1 MPWKHKTH
9 YAALPFLEQNHR
21 IGQDV
26 AHVDLF
32 PTSQHLAVFL
42 LHQPSDV
49 REEESA
55 ARVVRV
61 RVCLT
66 EPVVDP
72 MVSDPMEDRVL

>member
-1 MPWKHKTH
+1 MPWEHKTH
-9 YAALPFLEQNHR
+9 NAALPFLELNHR

-32 PTSQHLAVFL
+32 ATSQHLGVFL

-49 REEESA
+49 GEEESA

-61 RVCLT
+61 RVCVAK
-66 EPVVDP
+66 PVVDP
-72 MVSDPMEDRVL
+72 MVSDPIEDRVL

>member
-9 YAALPFLEQNHR
+9 HAALPFLEQNHK

-32 PTSQHLAVFL
+32 PTPQHLGVSL
-42 LHQPSDV
+42 LHQLSDV

-61 RVCLT
+61 RVCIA

-72 MVSDPMEDRVL
+72 MVSDPVEDRVL

>member
-9 YAALPFLEQNHR
+9 YAAIPFLELNHR

-32 PTSQHLAVFL
+32 PTSQHLGVFL

-72 MVSDPMEDRVL
+72 MVSDPVEDRVL